1 MTQNVQ
7 KLQKRLIEG
16 GVSAALVN
24 THIHLFYLLGEVYD
38 GYLYIPAEGEPI
50 NFVKKG
56 KASGKTV
63 EIRKPEQISD
73 MLGDFGI
80 SRPEKLMIEDDY
92 LSMRDCTRLLKAFA
106 CEAAPSVLRELRTV
120 KSDEELEKIKY
131 SSAMQINVYKKIP
144 DMYETGM
151 TDLDLQIKIEHE
163 MRLLGSG
170 GLMRAYGGN
179 MELFCGMLMVGD
191 NALECAPFAFAMGG
205 KGRYPDNPIGAC
217 GIEIKQANTAMIDIT
232 YNNSGYL
239 CDMTRVFSRGRLSDE
254 AYRLHNISIEM
265 VHSLADMI
273 KPGVACCE
281 LFEKAEAI
289 IKKYGVAEHYMEK
302 FNNTRFTG
310 HGVGMEINEPPVI
323 TKNNKLPLEKG
334 MTIAIEPKFALK
346 GIGGIGIEN
355 TYAVTDTGYELLTE
369 MDESIML
376 FNER

>member
-1 MTQNVQ
+1 MTQNILN
-7 KLQKRLIEG
+7 LQKRLTEG
-16 GVSAALVN
+16 GISAALIN
-24 THIHLFYLLGEVYD
+24 THMHLFYLIGEVYD

-56 KASGKTV
+56 RATGKMA
-63 EIRKPEQISD
+63 EIRKPEQIPD
-73 MLGDFGI
+73 MLADFGVPK
-80 SRPEKLMIEDDY
+80 PEKLMLEDDY

-106 CEAAPSVLRELRTV
+106 CKAAPSVLRELRTV
-120 KSDEELEKIKY
+120 KSAEELEKIKF
-131 SSAMQINVYKKIP
+131 SSSMQINVYKKIP
-144 DMYETGM
+144 DMYEEGM

-170 GLMRAYGGN
+170 GLMRSYGGN

-191 NALECAPFAFAMGG
+191 NALERAPFAFAMGG
-205 KGRYPDNPIGAC
+205 KGLYPDNPIGAC
-217 GIEIKQANTAMIDIT
+217 NVEIKKGNTAMIDIT

-281 LFEKAEAI
+281 LYEKADSI

-302 FNNTRFTG
+302 FNDTRFTG

-323 TKNNKLPLEKG
+323 TKNNKQLLEKG
-334 MTIAIEPKFALK
+334 MTLAIEPKFALQ
-346 GIGGIGIEN
+346 GVGGIGIEN

-369 MDESIML
+369 MDENIML